1 MKKLSI
7 ILFLLLI
14 INNLAFAQLCSCNA
28 VGSDICKPKYY
39 ISQAEAEQAA
49 SSGVSDAQI
58 DIRSLGLKIQSQK
71 TSKICYQYTS
81 KSNETKIGIKFFLHL
96 WNNINTNVSLC
107 TGDRKYSV
115 VTACDGSSLPVSN
128 VTAAGFN
135 EYEVK
140 PSTKYSI
147 CLEVTKEA
155 SCNNDST
162 KIEISELY
170 MYNAGNYCQGNIGK
184 TTVSG
189 AKLKNTNEYDL
200 SVGDTLSIVTTNF
213 VLPNAT
219 NGNTPGLGYMV
230 FNQQPILPFKD
241 VTPAAI
247 AGIPGFKG
255 ITTSSILKDVN
266 KTNSST
272 SISGATVLW
281 FVPAIFDKFNGEKML
296 DSDLD
301 RCVVVGNPIK
311 VNYNP
316 QNIYECGSC
325 KTPNCPVNQVPF
337 FQNRDYTKFC
347 NELPAEIKDA
357 TYYSYHLVKTDSS
370 GNIGLA
376 QLISTSNTNI
386 QLEIKRSATL
396 RALANSCDTSL
407 SIQPSVL
414 NANSVQSGFNP
425 EWYNLKPLTE
435 YVAIIKTDIPASQPY
450 VSGCLN
456 AYGIK
461 PDCNL
466 NILKISGKDSL
477 CVNEL
482 ALYTPSIK
490 GGKWTLSSSE
500 FSMNGDSFK
509 ATKAGTVS
517 ITYVVQGSGYCINK
531 TYTSIKKITINQNPL
546 LGDIIGPNKLCSGDF
561 PVVYKNVT
569 NGGVWASS
577 DQVVAAVASVSSATL
592 PGTIAPKNPG
602 KATISYTV
610 TDGLSN
616 CSSTILKQIVVFERP
631 KAPTLSSV
639 DSLCIG
645 STIFVTPSIKGGTW
659 STRYTSYISINQGY
673 VKGIATGKAL
683 IEYTIKND
691 STTCVNTVSKN
702 ILVKTVPV
710 ITISGPNAVCVGHS
724 IQLTSSIPN
733 GGWTSD
739 LASVLTVSAGIVKGV
754 KDGIS
759 TVSYSYDVPG
769 CVSVASK
776 KITVKLS
783 PTAGT
788 LTGAN
793 YVCKNSSVKLTP
805 SVAGGTWVSLRP
817 SIASIDAKGN
827 VTGLMKTS
835 LTAGVLSYT
844 VTNASGCSASVTK
857 DLGVDS
863 LPVVPIISGPA
874 KICSGG
880 TAFFRTTNTSGVL
893 WTAGPSLTASSAY
906 QGVFTHRVA
915 TNGNVPSDNFNTFVK
930 ATSYSLNKV
939 CSSVATRNV
948 QLRTLASK
956 SIAITAANN
965 LVVNA
970 NTPVTVAFP
979 SGLTTSNTTGRF
991 WFSSASADMSV
1002 VSTTN
1007 LSTTVKVLKVPIV
1020 APKLYF
1026 SATETS
1032 TGCGITAYKQF
1043 TVTSA
1048 QSIVDAN
1055 NKVNTTIGVNVYPNP
1070 SNGIITLEN
1079 ISGANTISLVDMTG
1093 RTIKTVSVNAE
1104 QMNLNF
1110 SGIQTGKYMVQIVG
1124 ENLNEVRSIVIE

>member
-1 MKKLSI
+1 MKNTSI

-14 INNLAFAQLCSCNA
+14 INNLAYSQLCSCNA

-81 KSNETKIGIKFFLHL
+81 KLNETKIGIRFFLG
-96 WNNINTNVSLC
+96 VSNSEPNGSIC
-107 TGDRKYSV
+107 WGDRKYSV
-115 VTACDGSSLPVSN
+115 VTVCDGNSLPVSN

-155 SCNNDST
+155 SCKNDST

-170 MYNAGNYCQGNIGK
+170 MYNAGNLCQGNIGK
-184 TTVSG
+184 INVSG
-189 AKLKNTNEYDL
+189 GKIKSAYEYDL
-200 SVGDTLSIVTTNF
+200 SNGDSITITSTNF
-213 VLPNAT
+213 VLPQPT

-247 AGIPGFKG
+247 VGIPGFKG
-255 ITTSSILKDVN
+255 ITTSSVLKDVN

-325 KTPNCPVNQVPF
+325 KTPNCPVNQVAS

-466 NILKISGKDSL
+466 NVLKISGKDSL

-500 FSMNGDSFK
+500 FTMNGDSLK
-509 ATKAGTVS
+509 ATKSGTVS
-517 ITYVVQGSGYCINK
+517 ITYVVQGSGYCVNK

-546 LGDIIGPNKLCSGDF
+546 LGDIIGPNKFCSGDF

-577 DQVVAAVASVSSATL
+577 DQVVAAVASVNSTTL

-610 TDGLSN
+610 TDKASN

-631 KAPTLSSV
+631 IAPTLSSI

-659 STRYTSYISINQGY
+659 STRNLNYISVNQGY
-673 VKGIATGKAL
+673 VKGLATGMAT
-683 IEYTIKND
+683 IDYTIKND
-691 STTCVNTVSKN
+691 STSCVTSASKN
-702 ILVKTVPV
+702 ILIKTAPV
-710 ITISGPNAVCVGHS
+710 ISISGIDAICVGNS
-724 IQLTSSIPN
+724 TVLISSFPN
-733 GGWTSD
+733 GVWTSD
-739 LASVLTVSAGIVKGV
+739 SPSILTVSSGIVNGIKEGV
-754 KDGIS
+754 SSIRY
-759 TVSYSYDVPG
+759 TYNVPG
-769 CVSVASK
+769 CFSIASK
-776 KITVKLS
+776 KVIVEAVPS
-783 PTAGT
+783 PTI
-788 LTGAN
+788 TGPSKICWNGKAMFRA
-793 YVCKNSSVKLTP
+793 
-805 SVAGGTWVSLRP
+805 SVAGGVWEPV
-817 SIASIDAKGN
+817 N
-827 VTGLMKTS
+827 NGLILSSTQGLFRNSTKPAVDNFKS
-835 LTAGVLSYT
+835 GVSYT
-844 VTNASGCSASVTK
+844 VTSKLRACATKVVKNVYVRNVISPSVIVSAPNTLLKLNENVTVTAS
-857 DLGVDS
+857 
-863 LPVVPIISGPA
+863 
-874 KICSGG
+874 
-880 TAFFRTTNTSGVL
+880 TTNQAIGGWSSTTTLVSAIANQNSK
-893 WTAGPSLTASSAY
+893 TAQVKGL
-906 QGVFTHRVA
+906 RVGLGA
-915 TNGNVPSDNFNTFVK
+915 NVVYFADDAKTGCRFSNWLAFNV
-930 ATSYSLNKV
+930 
-939 CSSVATRNV
+939 
-948 QLRTLASK
+948 LASK
-956 SIAITAANN
+956 SIVAATAEA
-965 LVVNA
+965 
-970 NTPVTVAFP
+970 
-979 SGLTTSNTTGRF
+979 TS
-991 WFSSASADMSV
+991 
-1002 VSTTN
+1002 
-1007 LSTTVKVLKVPIV
+1007 
-1020 APKLYF
+1020 
-1026 SATETS
+1026 
-1032 TGCGITAYKQF
+1032 
-1043 TVTSA
+1043 
-1048 QSIVDAN
+1048 
-1055 NKVNTTIGVNVYPNP
+1055 TIGVNIYPNP

-1110 SGIQTGKYMVQIVG
+1110 SGLQTGKYMVQIVG

>member
-1 MKKLSI
+1 MNKTSI
-7 ILFLLLI
+7 FLFLFLI
-14 INNLAFAQLCSCNA
+14 INNLAYAQLCSCNA

-39 ISQAEAEQAA
+39 ISQAQAEQAA

-81 KSNETKIGIKFFLHL
+81 KSNETKIGIKFFLTL
-96 WNNINTNVSLC
+96 SNNSIAPTSTIC
-107 TGDRKYSV
+107 KGDRKYSV

-147 CLEVTKEA
+147 CLEVTKETN
-155 SCNNDST
+155 CNNDST

-170 MYNAGNYCQGNIGK
+170 MYNAGNLCQGNIGK
-184 TTVSG
+184 INVSG
-189 AKLKNTNEYDL
+189 GKIKSVYEYDL
-200 SVGDTLSIVTTNF
+200 SNGDSITITSTNF
-213 VLPNAT
+213 VLPQPT

-247 AGIPGFKG
+247 VGIPGYKG
-255 ITTSSILKDVN
+255 ITSSSVLKDVN
-266 KTNSST
+266 KANSST

-325 KTPNCPVNQVPF
+325 KTPNCPVNQVAS

-376 QLISTSNTNI
+376 QLISTSNINI
-386 QLEIKRSATL
+386 QLEIKRSVTL

-466 NILKISGKDSL
+466 NVLKISGKDNL

-490 GGKWTLSSSE
+490 GGKWALSSSE

-531 TYTSIKKITINQNPL
+531 TYTSIKKITINENPL

-561 PVVYKNVT
+561 PVVYKNIT

-577 DQVVAAVASVSSATL
+577 NPVVASVASVSSTTL

-610 TDGLSN
+610 TDKASN
-616 CSSTILKQIVVFERP
+616 CSSKILKQIVVFERP
-631 KAPTLSSV
+631 IAPTLSSI

-645 STIFVTPSIKGGTW
+645 STIFVTPSIKGGNW
-659 STRYTSYISINQGY
+659 STKQTSYVSVNQGY
-673 VKGIATGKAL
+673 VKGVAAGMAKID
-683 IEYTIKND
+683 YTITND
-691 STTCVNTVSKN
+691 STTCVTNASKN

-710 ITISGPNAVCVGHS
+710 ITISGPDAVCEGNS
-724 IQLTSSIPN
+724 IQLKSSLDN
-733 GGWTSD
+733 GGWSSD
-739 LASVLTVSAGIVKGV
+739 MASVMSVSAGTVKGL
-754 KDGIS
+754 KEGIGS
-759 TVSYSYDVPG
+759 IKYIYDVPG

-776 KITVKLS
+776 KLTVEAAPEVTLS
-783 PTAGT
+783 GSYKICALGR
-788 LTGAN
+788 A
-793 YVCKNSSVKLTP
+793 
-805 SVAGGTWVSLRP
+805 
-817 SIASIDAKGN
+817 I
-827 VTGLMKTS
+827 MK
-835 LTAGVLSYT
+835 
-844 VTNASGCSASVTK
+844 ASVTG
-857 DLGVDS
+857 GVWGVENNALIVSSQQGLFRNPNAPTTDNFKTGINYTLTS
-863 LPVVPIISGPA
+863 KLKACTTKVVKPLIV
-874 KICSGG
+874 
-880 TAFFRTTNTSGVL
+880 RNV
-893 WTAGPSLTASSAY
+893 AGPTVTVTAPKTSIKVNETVTATATTPMTATGVWSSLTTLVS
-906 QGVFTHRVA
+906 
-915 TNGNVPSDNFNTFVK
+915 
-930 ATSYSLNKV
+930 
-939 CSSVATRNV
+939 ATRNTLNTKTAAIKGLKV
-948 QLRTLASK
+948 GTLANIIYYAEDAVTGCRPLNWLTFSV
-956 SIAITAANN
+956 TAASS
-965 LVVNA
+965 LVDVGQG
-970 NTPVTVAFP
+970 
-979 SGLTTSNTTGRF
+979 SISSTTS
-991 WFSSASADMSV
+991 
-1002 VSTTN
+1002 
-1007 LSTTVKVLKVPIV
+1007 I
-1020 APKLYF
+1020 
-1026 SATETS
+1026 
-1032 TGCGITAYKQF
+1032 
-1043 TVTSA
+1043 
-1048 QSIVDAN
+1048 
-1055 NKVNTTIGVNVYPNP
+1055 NVYPNP
-1070 SNGIITLEN
+1070 SNGNISLEN
-1079 ISGANTISLVDMTG
+1079 IGGARTISLVDMTG
-1093 RTIKTVSVNAE
+1093 RTIKSVPVNSE
-1104 QMNLNF
+1104 RMNLNF
-1110 SGIQTGKYMVQIVG
+1110 SGVQAGKYLVQITG
-1124 ENLNEVRSIVIE
+1124 EQMNETRTMVIE